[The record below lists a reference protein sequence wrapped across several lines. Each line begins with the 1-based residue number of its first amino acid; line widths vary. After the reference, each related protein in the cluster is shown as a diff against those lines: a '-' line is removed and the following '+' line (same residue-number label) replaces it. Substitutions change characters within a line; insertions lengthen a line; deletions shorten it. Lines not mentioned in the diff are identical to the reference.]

1 MVDIPVTEED
11 IRAQEAREA
20 GEYGTNKIMSASGAV
35 GLLGTLRAWEA
46 ELMAQFPWDK
56 FDAVLFAVYAQGE
69 DEERIGLFALEVV
82 QLPEAFWAQGQTPAY
97 TLDALAHAAEERPR
111 WFEQWRV
118 HYGVD
123 PRRPVVGW
131 GFAAEAWVRP
141 SDGGPPTDDVR
152 TVTLVDVD
160 QRLYSVQRRHR
171 GEPEMEAWIQT
182 PRQYGANLAQVAER
196 MPEQYGG
203 PPRVPDAL
211 ARLAKL
217 TQKEVELR
225 HLLRP

>member
-1 MVDIPVTEED
+1 MADIPITEEEV
-11 IRAQEAREA
+11 RAQEAREA
-20 GEYGTNKIMSASGAV
+20 GEYGSNKILSAPAAV

-46 ELMAQFPWDK
+46 DLMARFPWDE
-56 FDAVLFAVYAQGE
+56 FDAILFAAYARGE
-69 DEERIGLFALEVV
+69 QDEVIDSFHLEVV
-82 QLPEAFWAQGQTPAY
+82 QLPRQFWEQGQTPAY
-97 TLDALAHAAEERPR
+97 TLDALAHAAEERPK
-111 WFEQWRV
+111 WFEDTRRAL
-118 HYGVD
+118 GVD
-123 PRRPVVGW
+123 PLRPVAGW

-141 SDGGPPTDDVR
+141 NGGAPTDDVR

-171 GEPEMEAWIQT
+171 GEPELEAWIQT
-182 PRQYGANLAQVAER
+182 PRQYAANLGEVERR
-196 MPEQYGG
+196 MPGEYGG
-203 PPRVPDAL
+203 PPRIPDAL

>member
-1 MVDIPVTEED
+1 MTLIPVTEED

-20 GEYGTNKIMSASGAV
+20 GEYGSNRIMSAAGAV

-46 ELMAQFPWDK
+46 ELMTTFPWDR
-56 FDAVLFAVYAQGE
+56 FDAILFLAYARG
-69 DEERIGLFALEVV
+69 DDRERIDSFALEVV
-82 QLPEAFWAQGQTPAY
+82 ELSEQFWAQGQTPAY
-97 TLDALAHAAEERPR
+97 TLDALAHAAEERPK
-111 WFEQWRV
+111 WFEDMRRAV
-118 HYGVD
+118 GVN
-123 PRRPVVGW
+123 PRRPVLGW

-141 SDGGPPTDDVR
+141 ADGSAAVDDVR

-171 GEPEMEAWIQT
+171 GEPELESWIQT
-182 PRQYGANLAQVAER
+182 PRQYTANLAQVEQVV
-196 MPEQYGG
+196 PEYGG

-225 HLLRP
+225 HLLQGP